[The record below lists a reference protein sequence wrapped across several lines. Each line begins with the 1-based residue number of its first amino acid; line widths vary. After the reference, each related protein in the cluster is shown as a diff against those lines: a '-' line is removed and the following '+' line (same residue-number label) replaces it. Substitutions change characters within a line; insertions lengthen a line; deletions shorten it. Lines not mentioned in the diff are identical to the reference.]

1 MTPRGP
7 VTTRDRTY
15 AVYYVPDVSGHWH
28 HDQVVYAHPNGLCVV
43 CLAERHPIVTG
54 EAVPS
59 SGDDDDDDGGEGRA
73 AATGDETDAAGGT
86 SNGAAAATGDKRK
99 REGDGEGGD
108 GPGPEPGARGGRPSR
123 HRPKG
128 KYSPIA
134 SVDYTCG
141 KGEGKGNEVNIRGKK
156 KRGAK
161 TLQENSGLCW
171 LVDEAGMYWI
181 ARACV
186 RGKLIET
193 NERLAKEPQLCTR
206 FPTASGFLAIISAAP
221 ADMQRLREIGMNREA
236 YEALRAIEAR

>member
-54 EAVPS
+54 EVLPS
-59 SGDDDDDDGGEGRA
+59 SGDDDDDGEGRA
-73 AATGDETDAAGGT
+73 AATGDETDAADGT
-86 SNGAAAATGDKRK
+86 STGAAAATGDKRK

-221 ADMQRLREIGMNREA
+221 ADMQRLRETGMNREA